1 MRRVLGLLTAALMG
15 AALLGAPPAGAAE
28 VTWLYVR
35 SFDPLL
41 NENGD
46 GLWESATVTVGT
58 DAEAAHWELASPAGQ
73 VVAGAQLTAR
83 QLSEASRGEG
93 SFSINSATTGS
104 PLEAGTW
111 TFTVTATATGRA
123 PSTASAEI
131 HVTTAPPLTALAP
144 SAATIYP
151 RDTHPGVAH
160 TVAFRHRLDST
171 IADRISAVFQVFGP
185 NGFVDGA
192 WTVDGDEPL
201 LRWSGWYQPSGGG
214 TRLAPEGSY
223 RIRMLLSDGDDW
235 IPGPLS
241 QPFTVSWDYRVP
253 VTRRTSRPAAATR
266 TATLTQRYARV
277 RAVDGSLRYR
287 AFNTDWRQR
296 PLVRTA
302 HRVGIPR
309 DRAPGFPVF
318 LVVRGRIAL
327 AIDLDLEVVTPA
339 GEVRNIDIFG
349 AKDQRSLSYSIP
361 PRMIRADRTVRFRL
375 LWTSWGPPSRTGRTD
390 TVGLEYT
397 SYVWR
402 GPA

>member
-1 MRRVLGLLTAALMG
+1 MRRMLGLVTAAVMG
-15 AALLGAPPAGAAE
+15 AALLGAPPAAAAE

-58 DAEAAHWELASPAGQ
+58 DAEAAHWELASPEGQ
-73 VVAGAQLTAR
+73 VVAGAELTAQ
-83 QLSEASRGEG
+83 QLSEASRGQG
-93 SFSINSATTGS
+93 SFVISSATTGA

-111 TFTVTATATGRA
+111 TFSVTATAIGKA
-123 PSTASAEI
+123 PATASATI
-131 HVTTAPPLTALAP
+131 HVTSAPPLTALTP

-160 TVAFRHRLDST
+160 AVAFRHRLDPAIT
-171 IADRISAVFQVFGP
+171 DRVSAVFQVFGP
-185 NGFVDGA
+185 DGFVDGA

-201 LRWSGWYQPSGGG
+201 LRWTGWYQPSGGG

-223 RIRMLLSDGDDW
+223 RIRMLLSDGDEW
-235 IPGPLS
+235 TYGPLS
-241 QPFTVSWDYRVP
+241 QPFSVSWDYRVP
-253 VTRRTSRPAAATR
+253 VTRTTARLAPATR

-287 AFNTDWRQR
+287 AFNTSWRQE

-302 HRVGIPR
+302 HRVSIPR
-309 DRAPGFPVF
+309 DRAAGFPVF
-318 LVVRGRIAL
+318 LVVRGRYTL

-339 GEVRNIDIFG
+339 GRIRNVDIFG
-349 AKDQRSLSYSIP
+349 AKDQRSLTYSIP
-361 PRMIRADRTVRFRL
+361 PGLIRADGTVRFRL
-375 LWTSWGPPSRTGRTD
+375 LWTTWGPPARTGRTD

-397 SYVWR
+397 TYVWR